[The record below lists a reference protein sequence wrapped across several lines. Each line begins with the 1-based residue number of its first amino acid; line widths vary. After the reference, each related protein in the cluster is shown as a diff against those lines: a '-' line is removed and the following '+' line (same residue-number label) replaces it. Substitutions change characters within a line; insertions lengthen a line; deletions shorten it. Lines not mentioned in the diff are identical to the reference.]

1 VIAMLGGGLELAYDD
16 AGVGI
21 PVLFLHGW
29 PHDRTLWAGQV
40 SGLPTHARCI
50 APDLRGFGDSTVS
63 APYSMDQYADD
74 VAALLAQIGVERA
87 VICGLS
93 MGGYI
98 ALALWRRHRALV
110 RALILTSTRASAD
123 TQEGRDKRAR
133 LIAFVHEYGVE
144 ALAAKQLKSM
154 VGETTF
160 DSRPDVLEAMR
171 QIMAAAPDA
180 GVAGALQAMADR
192 PDSTPLL
199 ASIDVPTLVVCGTED
214 TIIPPDE
221 MRTMASAIRGS
232 RFESISGAGHV
243 CPYERPAAF
252 NHLVAE
258 FIASLIYD

>member
-1 VIAMLGGGLELAYDD
+1 MLGGGLEIAYDD
-16 AGVGI
+16 AGAGI

-29 PHDRTLWAGQV
+29 PHDRTLWAGEV

-50 APDLRGFGDSTVS
+50 APDLRGFGNSSVS

-74 VAALLAQIGVERA
+74 LAALLAQLGIERA

-98 ALALWRRHRALV
+98 AMALWRRHRALV
-110 RALILTSTRASAD
+110 RALILTSTRAAAD
-123 TQEGRDKRAR
+123 TDEGRDKRAR
-133 LIAFVHEYGVE
+133 LIAFVHEHGVE

-160 DSRPDVLEAMR
+160 NSRPDVLEAMR
-171 QIMAAAPDA
+171 QIMAAAPVA
-180 GVAGALQAMADR
+180 GVAGALQAMAER
-192 PDSTPLL
+192 PDSTSLL
-199 ASIDVPTLVVCGTED
+199 ATIDVPTLVVCGAED

-221 MRTMASAIRGS
+221 MRAMASAIRGS